1 MSIEL
6 LRCSVVSIVGIELS
20 WLTQCTGP
28 RRWTTSLRP
37 ENGADAKLGPHAA
50 QGGPRTEPIN
60 ALKNINKQYSKI
72 YKFTK
77 PFCRLSICLL
87 LYMEDQDYAC
97 RKAVVIRDAER
108 KAAGERIVREQFEA
122 CSRALLSALNKNL
135 FEWRVI
141 ILFEWRINEKDFAV
155 TYLFCQSCPGL

>member
-37 ENGADAKLGPHAA
+37 ENGTDAKLGPHAA

-60 ALKNINKQYSKI
+60 ALKNINKVEQTVLKDI
-72 YKFTK
+72 QVYKTVL
-77 PFCRLSICLL
+77 PS
-87 LYMEDQDYAC
+87 
-97 RKAVVIRDAER
+97 V
-108 KAAGERIVREQFEA
+108 
-122 CSRALLSALNKNL
+122 
-135 FEWRVI
+135 
-141 ILFEWRINEKDFAV
+141 
-155 TYLFCQSCPGL
+155 YLPTFVHGGPGLRLLQSGGDQ